1 MAKSNTN
8 DLPAVAA
15 KAAKARHEIRKARAA
30 ARAAARN
37 LRLAVVYGI
46 GALASINGVITGM
59 GLGTSLVLIAIGPIL
74 DFAVSVN
81 TPGFNV
87 HTVGVVL
94 MVVGAL
100 GVLLSLVFWNSWGGF
115 ADSRS
120 EEKKYCS
127 TRKKLLTSEGT
138 GAAP

>member
-1 MAKSNTN
+1 
-8 DLPAVAA
+8 
-15 KAAKARHEIRKARAA
+15 
-30 ARAAARN
+30 
-37 LRLAVVYGI
+37 
-46 GALASINGVITGM
+46 M
-59 GLGTSLVLIAIGPIL
+59 GLGTSLVLIAIGAIL

-115 ADSRS
+115 GSRA
-120 EEKKYCS
+120 
-127 TRKKLLTSEGT
+127 GT
-138 GAAP
+138 GARRRVVEEDIR